1 MPETSD
7 AGLIVL
13 SIFAIVGIF
22 TLVMYSL
29 SSPPPK
35 RKVIMNFH
43 EVNNPAVLR
52 AAALTNTSH
61 RDHEPTEF

>member
-1 MPETSD
+1 MPEISD

-29 SSPPPK
+29 SSPPK
-35 RKVIMNFH
+35 RRVIMNFH

-61 RDHEPTEF
+61 RDSEPKEF